1 MGNEVTQ
8 SMQEECN
15 KRVDTL
21 YRESHTWLLKWAYNI
36 CKSFEESEE
45 LVSDAYIYLCK
56 ECRPKLFWGN
66 SYNLIYLQKFIRHR
80 WINRVSKLK
89 RYQYTGDISVMDKS
103 DTPYD
108 EERDIEIMKAYDNV
122 IKELKSLQTTR
133 LWPSARL
140 YEMYWMSD
148 DTLNEVAQK
157 IGISKSTTFLAIKKI
172 RSHMQGAIN
181 NPFH

>member
-1 MGNEVTQ
+1 MHNEATS
-8 SMQEECN
+8 SMQEECT

-21 YRESHTWLLKWAYNI
+21 FRESHTWLLKAAYNV
-36 CKSFEESEE
+36 CKSREEAEE
-45 LVSDAYIYLCK
+45 LVSDCYIYLCK

-66 SYNLIYLQKFIRHR
+66 SYNLIYLHKFLKHR

-108 EERDIEIMKAYDNV
+108 EQRDIEIMKSYDAV
-122 IKELKSLQTTR
+122 IKELKSLQITR
-133 LWPSARL
+133 LWPAARL
-140 YEMYWMSD
+140 YEMYWMSE
-148 DTLNEVAQK
+148 DTLNEVAKK

-172 RSHMQGAIN
+172 RNHMSETIQ